1 MARVKRIVTA
11 GLAGVLIASVCDAP
25 RTMAANDPPEAKKV
39 DEVFA
44 DVAKPGSP
52 GCALAVARGGKIIY
66 EKGYGLAN
74 IEENVA
80 ITPKTV
86 FDVGSTSKQF
96 TAASI
101 LLLEQ
106 QGKLSVN
113 DDVHKYIPELPD
125 YGHKITLLNLL
136 NHTSG
141 LRDYLALFEL
151 AGVNID
157 GVTTDEDALGVV
169 IRQKNLNFE
178 PGSEW
183 LYSNTGFFLLSV
195 VVKRVSGQSLPEFAA
210 ANIFKPL
217 GMTQTLYRD
226 QHASIVPGRA
236 LAYDPKEH
244 GDGFTINVSYFEQT
258 GDGAVHTS
266 VEDLLK
272 WDENFYS
279 AKVGGKSFLT
289 ELQEHGKLNDGK
301 VLEYAKGLFV
311 HDYRGLHT
319 VEHGGSWG
327 GYRAQLLRFPDQHLS
342 VACLCNL
349 ARANPERRALRV
361 ADIFL
366 ASEMKVPAPAA
377 DADGP
382 ERKKKETVPVTPDE
396 LANYAGQYS
405 SDELF
410 ATYFLDVADGKL
422 ELNKIQNGLGG
433 GFLQSTE
440 HWQLRPV
447 GKDEFVADDEGI
459 GLTFSRGANQQ
470 ITGFVLGVGRSTG
483 IAFTR
488 K

>member
-1 MARVKRIVTA
+1 VFVAEPPAARPNPTIFVIHGGPESHDRDTFSPPVQSWIDH
-11 GLAGVLIASVCDAP
+11 GLAVVQVNY
-25 RTMAANDPPEAKKV
+25 R
-39 DEVFA
+39 
-44 DVAKPGSP
+44 GST
-52 GCALAVARGGKIIY
+52 
-66 EKGYGLAN
+66 GYGRAW
-74 IEENVA
+74 
-80 ITPKTV
+80 
-86 FDVGSTSKQF
+86 
-96 TAASI
+96 
-101 LLLEQ
+101 
-106 QGKLSVN
+106 
-113 DDVHKYIPELPD
+113 
-125 YGHKITLLNLL
+125 
-136 NHTSG
+136 
-141 LRDYLALFEL
+141 R
-151 AGVNID
+151 
-157 GVTTDEDALGVV
+157 DALTG
-169 IRQKNLNFE
+169 N
-178 PGSEW
+178 PG
-183 LYSNTGFFLLSV
+183 
-195 VVKRVSGQSLPEFAA
+195 
-210 ANIFKPL
+210 
-217 GMTQTLYRD
+217 
-226 QHASIVPGRA
+226 
-236 LAYDPKEH
+236 
-244 GDGFTINVSYFEQT
+244 
-258 GDGAVHTS
+258 
-266 VEDLLK
+266 
-272 WDENFYS
+272 
-279 AKVGGKSFLT
+279 LT
-289 ELQEHGKLNDGK
+289 ELEDIAAVWQRVVDERIADPERI
-301 VLEYAKGLFV
+301 VL
-311 HDYRGLHT
+311 
-319 VEHGGSWG
+319 HGGSWG